1 MPRRINWRKA
11 RARANEA
18 AVGAKNKKRQDGELW
33 KWRVCG
39 NRGKPKA
46 GFPLFPQTLGN
57 LAKSRRDSHIST
69 APATRRME
77 KWKTKNR
84 FPTFPPPSLYAKT
97 KNRGPPGGLRP
108 PPGGRRFAPPKSQS
122 VI

>member
-1 MPRRINWRKA
+1 M
-11 RARANEA
+11 RAER
-18 AVGAKNKKRQDGELW
+18 
-33 KWRVCG
+33 CG
-39 NRGKPKA
+39 NA
-46 GFPLFPQTLGN
+46 GAVESVESQRQASPSFHEPLGN

-84 FPTFPPPSLYAKT
+84 FPTFPPPSLYPKT

-108 PPGGRRFAPPKSQS
+108 PPGGWRFAPPKSQR
-122 VI
+122 VIVVDREK